1 MLIYPKKTL
10 LGLQH
15 YQMNSKILDINEKKH
30 YMENSTLLIEMSIL
44 KNVKISSFEEA
55 GEGRLSFIKLFPK
68 SRNQN
73 TQLVDL

>member
-1 MLIYPKKTL
+1 MRFYPKKTL

-44 KNVKISSFEEA
+44 KNVKIS
-55 GEGRLSFIKLFPK
+55 
-68 SRNQN
+68 
-73 TQLVDL
+73 